1 MTSPMHQA
9 LMLIRHAYAGV
20 CLITLLGA
28 QDNPTIK
35 TTVRLVS
42 VPTSVTDSKGRPI
55 YGLTESDFLVTDNGH
70 PRSVHV
76 TPSEESLSPIA
87 LAVVVQ
93 TSGVTSAAIAK
104 IEKVGAMIPEAVAG
118 ANAQVAVVTYDDH
131 VRLVQNFTSD
141 SDELADAFRA
151 IKTNDTPQARM
162 VDAVSLAIQ
171 LLQMRK
177 DTQRASILVIG
188 ESRDR
193 GSESDLHDVLDR
205 AQRAGITVYGI
216 NYSAYWTP
224 FTAKPG
230 DYQPANNG
238 GGDWILG
245 SITET
250 ARMARKNTI
259 DTLVLATGGRRFG
272 FLTQS
277 KLENDLIG
285 LGKDMHSRYLLTFT
299 PDPNASPGFHEIAVS
314 IKQKPEVTI
323 HATPGY
329 WLDSE

>member
-1 MTSPMHQA
+1 MD
-9 LMLIRHAYAGV
+9 IRHACAAV
-20 CLITLLGA
+20 CFAALLCA
-28 QDNPTIK
+28 QDTTIK

-42 VPTSVTDSKGRPI
+42 VPTSVTDHKGEPI
-55 YGLTESDFLVTDNGH
+55 YGLTESDFLVTDNGR

-76 TPSEESLSPIA
+76 TASEESLAPIA

-93 TSGVTSAAIAK
+93 TSGVTSAAMAK

-118 ANAQVAVVTYDDH
+118 ARAEVAVVTYDDH
-131 VRLVQNFTSD
+131 IRLVQNFTSNAD
-141 SDELADAFRA
+141 QLANAFRA
-151 IKTNDTPQARM
+151 LKTNDTERARM
-162 VDAVSLAIQ
+162 VDAVGVAIQ
-171 LLQMRK
+171 LLQMRNG
-177 DTQRASILVIG
+177 TQRASILVVG
-188 ESRDR
+188 ETRDR
-193 GSESDLHDVLDR
+193 GSESDLQDVLDR

-230 DYQPANNG
+230 DYQPANGG

-245 SITET
+245 SITEA
-250 ARMARKNTI
+250 ARIAKGNTI
-259 DTLVLATGGRRFG
+259 EALVLATGGRRFG

-285 LGKDMHSRYLLTFT
+285 LGKEMHSRYLLTFT
-299 PDPNASPGFHEIAVS
+299 PELNASPGFHKIEVS
-314 IKQKPEVTI
+314 IKQKPGVTI